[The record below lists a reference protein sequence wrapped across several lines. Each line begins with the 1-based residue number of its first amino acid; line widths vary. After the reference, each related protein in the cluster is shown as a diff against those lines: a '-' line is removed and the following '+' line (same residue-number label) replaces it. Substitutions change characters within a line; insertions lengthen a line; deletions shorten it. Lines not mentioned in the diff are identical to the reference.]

1 MAKQLKLAAQVRT
14 SAGRSA
20 VKKIKQ
26 QGLVP
31 AVIYGATHAPQLLQV
46 NAREFSNLLSRAT
59 GEHLLVELEITGEG
73 KPEKNLALIQEVQHE
88 PLKGSVLHIDFHA
101 VSADEKIHAEIP
113 VEPFGEASGVKNF
126 GGILEVAL
134 HSIEVE
140 CLPKDLPEIIRIDVS
155 ALGLNDA
162 VHVRDLQLP
171 AGVTVKGDADLTI
184 VRVAPPTVAE
194 EAPAAV
200 AQPEVI
206 KEKKEEAAK

>member
-46 NAREFSNLLSRAT
+46 NAREFSNLLSHAT
-59 GEHLLVELEITGEG
+59 GEHLLVELEISGG
-73 KPEKNLALIQEVQHE
+73 AKPEKNLALIQEVQHE

-101 VSADEKIHAEIP
+101 VSADEKIHADIP

-134 HSIEVE
+134 HTIEVE

-155 ALGLNDA
+155 GLGLNDA
-162 VHVRDLQLP
+162 VHIRDLQLP
-171 AGVTVKGDADLTI
+171 AGVTAKGDADLTI
-184 VRVAPPTVAE
+184 VRVAPPTVVE
-194 EAPAAV
+194 EVAAAV